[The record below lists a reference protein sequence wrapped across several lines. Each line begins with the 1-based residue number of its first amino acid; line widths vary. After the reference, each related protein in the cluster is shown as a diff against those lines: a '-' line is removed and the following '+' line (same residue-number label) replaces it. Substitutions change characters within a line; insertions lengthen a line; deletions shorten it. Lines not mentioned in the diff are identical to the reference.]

1 MARRLDTALGTLG
14 GVIGLLIGGLSFIV
28 SGIVSLVRFHFQDA
42 VIASIIM
49 IVVSF
54 ISLFGAGI
62 SRKDRLMGG
71 VVMVFAAILGF
82 ALSGGFYLISSI
94 IVLLAG
100 IIALV
105 EEFR

>member
-1 MARRLDTALGTLG
+1 MSGKLESGLGTLG
-14 GVIGLLIGGLSFIV
+14 GVIGLVIGGLSFLISAIV
-28 SGIVSLVRFHFQDA
+28 SAVRLHFQSS

-49 IVVSF
+49 LVIALTA
-54 ISLFGAGI
+54 LFGAGLV
-62 SRKDRLMGG
+62 RRDRLMGG

-82 ALSGGFYLISSI
+82 ALSDGFYLISSI

-105 EEFR
+105 EHFR

>member
-14 GVIGLLIGGLSFIV
+14 GAIGLLIGGLSFII
-28 SGIVSLVRFHFQDA
+28 SGIVSLVRLHFQDS
-42 VIASIIM
+42 VIASIVM
-49 IVVSF
+49 IVVGF
-54 ISLFGAGI
+54 ISLFGAGL
-62 SRKDRLMGG
+62 SRRDRLMGG
-71 VVMVFAAILGF
+71 VIMVFAAILGF
-82 ALSGGFYLISSI
+82 AITGGFYIISSI